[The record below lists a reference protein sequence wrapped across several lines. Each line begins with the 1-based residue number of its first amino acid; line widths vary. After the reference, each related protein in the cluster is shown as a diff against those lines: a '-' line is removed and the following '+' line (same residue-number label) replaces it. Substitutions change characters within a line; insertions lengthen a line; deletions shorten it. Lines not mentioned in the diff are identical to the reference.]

1 MEKAS
6 SENDRSFFGK
16 TLFFYGRLAF
26 SSRRDAERFARE
38 RGFRVASTLRETV
51 DRIVLGEGEPL
62 AQVRARLAAEFD
74 ERSRR
79 AFELG
84 TLAVVSETQFWNELA
99 ATYPTDAPKSLPTP
113 RSSTPPLT
121 PEEPP
126 RRSPNN
132 AFLFPE
138 LAPSAA
144 PRSFPSPSP
153 TPEAAPAS
161 GSEAEPEPTLE
172 TLAELAAT
180 EQFGCTP
187 AALAELVGVSIETV
201 RRWRRRGLLS
211 PTVEPGR
218 LPSFS
223 TRAVLVAKRLAFLC
237 STGLSDEFVERRVAA
252 FRDFG
257 ADVESIILRLTLSS
271 DGRDVLLDGD
281 AGPVDFRGQRR
292 FDFGAL
298 PTDGSGPIPPTPP
311 FLSQAEEEIALAERL
326 SERFETP
333 IQASEPLAPPP
344 FLAFFADA
352 STTVAPTS
360 PILPKS
366 PVSPSPSNPP
376 SSPTR
381 VEKTP
386 TKRVEFSAAPSTRFD
401 FSVSPFSDAEQTT
414 RPVLA
419 FDKAARE
426 RWRDATK
433 RRVVRLCE
441 SAWNLEREGYWEEA
455 VRLYR
460 GALLAGGL
468 DAGVCF
474 RLGKLLYLLGDFSAA
489 RERFYATLELDE
501 DFVDAR
507 FELAKTLVALGE
519 FDDATAAFEGAL
531 AERPNDPNVRFE
543 LGKLYLRLGRREA
556 AVDELRQAAAT
567 LDDEKIADDVRR
579 LLFSLA
585 RNDF

>member
-1 MEKAS
+1 MKNAS
-6 SENDRSFFGK
+6 SENNRSFLGK

-62 AQVRARLAAEFD
+62 AQVRTRLAAEFD

-84 TLAVVSETQFWNELA
+84 TLAVVSETQFWDELA
-99 ATYPTDAPKSLPTP
+99 ATYPIDALRSLQPPTA
-113 RSSTPPLT
+113 T

-126 RRSPNN
+126 RRTPND

-138 LAPSAA
+138 LAPAA
-144 PRSFPSPSP
+144 ENRPTTAANPESESEPS
-153 TPEAAPAS
+153 
-161 GSEAEPEPTLE
+161 LE
-172 TLAELAAT
+172 TLEELAAT

-211 PTVEPGR
+211 TTVEPGR

-237 STGLSDEFVERRVAA
+237 STGLSDEFVERRVDS

-257 ADVESIILRLTLSS
+257 PDVESIILRLTLSS

-298 PTDGSGPIPPTPP
+298 PTDGSGPLPPTPP

-326 SERFETP
+326 AERFETP
-333 IQASEPLAPPP
+333 SQASEPLAPPP

-352 STTVAPTS
+352 PT
-360 PILPKS
+360 PNPPNLPN
-366 PVSPSPSNPP
+366 SPSLPIPP
-376 SSPTR
+376 APPTR

-386 TKRVEFSAAPSTRFD
+386 TTRIEFSAAPSTRFD

-455 VRLYR
+455 ARLYR

-531 AERPNDPNVRFE
+531 AERPDDPNVRFE

-556 AVDELRQAAAT
+556 AIDELRQTAAT

>member
-1 MEKAS
+1 MENVS
-6 SENDRSFFGK
+6 SENNRSLLGK

-26 SSRRDAERFARE
+26 SPRRDAERFARE
-38 RGFRVASTLRETV
+38 RGFRVAATLRETV

-99 ATYPTDAPKSLPTP
+99 ATYPTDAPKTPT
-113 RSSTPPLT
+113 
-121 PEEPP
+121 EEPS
-126 RRSPNN
+126 RRTGSD

-138 LAPSAA
+138 LAPAA
-144 PRSFPSPSP
+144 V
-153 TPEAAPAS
+153 
-161 GSEAEPEPTLE
+161 EPEKSPATRSEPSLE
-172 TLAELAAT
+172 ALEELAAN
-180 EQFGCTP
+180 EAFGCTP

-211 PTVEPGR
+211 TTVENGR

-257 ADVESIILRLTLSS
+257 PDAESIILRLTLSS

-298 PTDGSGPIPPTPP
+298 PSDGSGPLPPTPP
-311 FLSQAEEEIALAERL
+311 FLSPAEEEIAAV
-326 SERFETP
+326 ERFAASVAP
-333 IQASEPLAPPP
+333 SQASEPLAPPP

-352 STTVAPTS
+352 PTPAPATS
-360 PILPKS
+360 PILPE
-366 PVSPSPSNPP
+366 P
-376 SSPTR
+376 PTR
-381 VEKTP
+381 VEKTTARRFEP
-386 TKRVEFSAAPSTRFD
+386 SPGPSTRFD
-401 FSVSPFSDAEQTT
+401 FSATPFSTGAEQTT

-419 FDKAARE
+419 FDKDARE

-455 VRLYR
+455 ARLYR

-507 FELAKTLVALGE
+507 FELAKTLVSLGE
-519 FDDATAAFEGAL
+519 FDDAVAAFEGAL
-531 AERPNDPNVRFE
+531 AERPDDPNVRFE

-556 AVDELRQAAAT
+556 AIDELRQAAAT

-579 LLFSLA
+579 LLFALA

>member
-1 MEKAS
+1 MENAS
-6 SENDRSFFGK
+6 SENGRSLLGK

-26 SSRRDAERFARE
+26 SPRRDAERFARE

-84 TLAVVSETQFWNELA
+84 TLVLVSETQFWNELA
-99 ATYPTDAPKSLPTP
+99 ATYPTDAPKLSPTP

-121 PEEPP
+121 PEEAP
-126 RRSPNN
+126 RRSPND

-138 LAPSAA
+138 LAPSVV
-144 PRSFPSPSP
+144 PRSLPP
-153 TPEAAPAS
+153 TPP
-161 GSEAEPEPTLE
+161 EAESEPSLE
-172 TLAELAAT
+172 TLEELAAT

-211 PTVEPGR
+211 TTVENGR

-257 ADVESIILRLTLSS
+257 PDAESIILRLTLSS

-298 PTDGSGPIPPTPP
+298 PTDGSGPLPPTPP

-326 SERFETP
+326 AAPLEAP
-333 IQASEPLAPPP
+333 IQPSEPLAPPP
-344 FLAFFADA
+344 FLAFFAD
-352 STTVAPTS
+352 SPTTVAPEPQPLAS
-360 PILPKS
+360 SALP
-366 PVSPSPSNPP
+366 P
-376 SSPTR
+376 
-381 VEKTP
+381 P

-401 FSVSPFSDAEQTT
+401 FSVSPFSAAEQTT

-455 VRLYR
+455 ARLYR

-468 DAGVCF
+468 DAGV
-474 RLGKLLYLLGDFSAA
+474 
-489 RERFYATLELDE
+489 
-501 DFVDAR
+501 
-507 FELAKTLVALGE
+507 
-519 FDDATAAFEGAL
+519 
-531 AERPNDPNVRFE
+531 
-543 LGKLYLRLGRREA
+543 
-556 AVDELRQAAAT
+556 
-567 LDDEKIADDVRR
+567 
-579 LLFSLA
+579 
-585 RNDF
+585 

>member
-1 MEKAS
+1 MENAP
-6 SENDRSFFGK
+6 SENDRSLLGK

-26 SSRRDAERFARE
+26 SPRRDAERFARE

-62 AQVRARLAAEFD
+62 AQVRTRLAAEFD

-84 TLAVVSETQFWNELA
+84 TLEVVSETQFWDELA
-99 ATYPTDAPKSLPTP
+99 STRSADGPKSPSLAPSE
-113 RSSTPPLT
+113 SSRLS
-121 PEEPP
+121 EDA
-126 RRSPNN
+126 

-138 LAPSAA
+138 FAPSAEN
-144 PRSFPSPSP
+144 RP
-153 TPEAAPAS
+153 T
-161 GSEAEPEPTLE
+161 SEAKTEPDSEPTLE
-172 TLAELAAT
+172 TLETLEELAAS

-211 PTVEPGR
+211 TTVENGR

-257 ADVESIILRLTLSS
+257 PDVESIVLRLTLSS
-271 DGRDVLLDGD
+271 DGRDVLFDGD

-298 PTDGSGPIPPTPP
+298 PTDGSGPLPPTPP

-326 SERFETP
+326 GAPLETP
-333 IQASEPLAPPP
+333 IQPSEPLAPPP

-352 STTVAPTS
+352 PSPVAPTS
-360 PILPKS
+360 P
-366 PVSPSPSNPP
+366 VSLAPSP
-376 SSPTR
+376 R
-381 VEKTP
+381 DEKTP
-386 TKRVEFSAAPSTRFD
+386 SNRIEFSAAPSTRFD

-455 VRLYR
+455 ARLYR

-474 RLGKLLYLLGDFSAA
+474 RLGKLLYLLGDFAAA

-519 FDDATAAFEGAL
+519 FDDAVAAFEGAL
-531 AERPNDPNVRFE
+531 AERPDAPNVRFE

-567 LDDEKIADDVRR
+567 LDDEKIADDLRR

>member
-1 MEKAS
+1 MENAS
-6 SENDRSFFGK
+6 SENARSFFGK

-26 SSRRDAERFARE
+26 APRRDAERFARE

-99 ATYPTDAPKSLPTP
+99 ATYPTDAPQPPTRP
-113 RSSTPPLT
+113 RTTLT
-121 PEEPP
+121 SEEPP
-126 RRSPNN
+126 RSTSNA

-138 LAPSAA
+138 LASSAAAPPPSAR
-144 PRSFPSPSP
+144 PTSPESLQE
-153 TPEAAPAS
+153 PES
-161 GSEAEPEPTLE
+161 EPTLE
-172 TLAELAAT
+172 ALEELAAT

-211 PTVEPGR
+211 TTIENGR

-252 FRDFG
+252 FGDFD

-298 PTDGSGPIPPTPP
+298 PTDGSGPLPPTPP
-311 FLSQAEEEIALAERL
+311 FLSQAEEEIALADRFA
-326 SERFETP
+326 ERFETP
-333 IQASEPLAPPP
+333 IQPSEPLAPPP

-352 STTVAPTS
+352 PSTVAPTS
-360 PILPKS
+360 P
-366 PVSPSPSNPP
+366 VSAAAP
-376 SSPTR
+376 PTR

-386 TKRVEFSAAPSTRFD
+386 TKRIEFSAAPSTRFD

-455 VRLYR
+455 ARLYR

-519 FDDATAAFEGAL
+519 FDDAAAAFEGAL
-531 AERPNDPNVRFE
+531 AERPNAPNVRFE

-556 AVDELRQAAAT
+556 AIDELRQAAAT

-585 RNDF
+585 RDAF

>member
-1 MEKAS
+1 
-6 SENDRSFFGK
+6 
-16 TLFFYGRLAF
+16 
-26 SSRRDAERFARE
+26 
-38 RGFRVASTLRETV
+38 
-51 DRIVLGEGEPL
+51 
-62 AQVRARLAAEFD
+62 
-74 ERSRR
+74 
-79 AFELG
+79 
-84 TLAVVSETQFWNELA
+84 
-99 ATYPTDAPKSLPTP
+99 
-113 RSSTPPLT
+113 
-121 PEEPP
+121 
-126 RRSPNN
+126 
-132 AFLFPE
+132 
-138 LAPSAA
+138 
-144 PRSFPSPSP
+144 
-153 TPEAAPAS
+153 
-161 GSEAEPEPTLE
+161 
-172 TLAELAAT
+172 
-180 EQFGCTP
+180 
-187 AALAELVGVSIETV
+187 
-201 RRWRRRGLLS
+201 
-211 PTVEPGR
+211 
-218 LPSFS
+218 S

-257 ADVESIILRLTLSS
+257 PDVESIILRLTLSS

-298 PTDGSGPIPPTPP
+298 PTDGSGPLPPTPP

-326 SERFETP
+326 VERFETP
-333 IQASEPLAPPP
+333 IQPSEPLAPPP

-352 STTVAPTS
+352 PTPVAPTS
-360 PILPKS
+360 P
-366 PVSPSPSNPP
+366 VSSAPPP
-376 SSPTR
+376 S
-381 VEKTP
+381 
-386 TKRVEFSAAPSTRFD
+386 KRIEFSAAPSTRFD

-455 VRLYR
+455 ARLYR

-507 FELAKTLVALGE
+507 FELAKTLVSLGE
-519 FDDATAAFEGAL
+519 FDDAVAAFEGAL
-531 AERPNDPNVRFE
+531 AERPDDPNVRFE

>member
-1 MEKAS
+1 MENAS
-6 SENDRSFFGK
+6 SANGRSLFGK

-26 SSRRDAERFARE
+26 SPRRDAERFARE

-84 TLAVVSETQFWNELA
+84 TLDVVSETQFWNELA
-99 ATYPTDAPKSLPTP
+99 ATYPAESPKTP
-113 RSSTPPLT
+113 PSTPD
-121 PEEPP
+121 EPP
-126 RRSPNN
+126 RRPSND

-144 PRSFPSPSP
+144 ESRPTAPLEPR
-153 TPEAAPAS
+153 T
-161 GSEAEPEPTLE
+161 EPEPSLE
-172 TLAELAAT
+172 TLEELAAT

-211 PTVEPGR
+211 TTVENGR

-257 ADVESIILRLTLSS
+257 PDAESIILRLTLSS

-298 PTDGSGPIPPTPP
+298 PTDGSGPLPPTPP
-311 FLSQAEEEIALAERL
+311 FLSQAEEEIALID
-326 SERFETP
+326 RFSSLAVPTE
-333 IQASEPLAPPP
+333 ASEPLAPPP

-352 STTVAPTS
+352 PPVA
-360 PILPKS
+360 
-366 PVSPSPSNPP
+366 P
-376 SSPTR
+376 SSPTPP
-381 VEKTP
+381 VVSP
-386 TKRVEFSAAPSTRFD
+386 QPPKRVEFSDAPSTRFD
-401 FSVSPFSDAEQTT
+401 FRTSPFSDAEQTT

-419 FDKAARE
+419 FDKEARE

-455 VRLYR
+455 ARLYR

-519 FDDATAAFEGAL
+519 LDDAVAAFEGAL
-531 AERPNDPNVRFE
+531 AERPDDPNVRFE

-556 AVDELRQAAAT
+556 AIDELRQAAAT

>member
-1 MEKAS
+1 MENAS
-6 SENDRSFFGK
+6 PENDRSLLGK

-26 SSRRDAERFARE
+26 SARRDAERFARE
-38 RGFRVASTLRETV
+38 RGFRVAATLRETV
-51 DRIVLGEGEPL
+51 DRVVLGEGEPL
-62 AQVRARLAAEFD
+62 AQVRTRLAAEFD

-99 ATYPTDAPKSLPTP
+99 ATYPVGAPQPPISAPETP
-113 RSSTPPLT
+113 S
-121 PEEPP
+121 
-126 RRSPNN
+126 RRAPND

-138 LAPSAA
+138 LASPAVVERPEPSAET
-144 PRSFPSPSP
+144 S
-153 TPEAAPAS
+153 
-161 GSEAEPEPTLE
+161 LE
-172 TLAELAAT
+172 TLEELAAT

-211 PTVEPGR
+211 TTVENGR

-252 FRDFG
+252 FREFG
-257 ADVESIILRLTLSS
+257 PDVESIILRLTLSS

-298 PTDGSGPIPPTPP
+298 PSDGSGPLPPTPP

-326 SERFETP
+326 VDRQETS
-333 IQASEPLAPPP
+333 IQPSEPLAPPP

-352 STTVAPTS
+352 PSATAPS
-360 PILPKS
+360 SPIPPILPE
-366 PVSPSPSNPP
+366 P
-376 SSPTR
+376 PTR
-381 VEKTP
+381 VNPVTSRRFEP
-386 TKRVEFSAAPSTRFD
+386 SAAPSTRFD
-401 FSVSPFSDAEQTT
+401 FSVSPFSAAEQTT

-419 FDKAARE
+419 FNKEARE

-455 VRLYR
+455 ARLYR

-507 FELAKTLVALGE
+507 FELAKTLVSLGE
-519 FDDATAAFEGAL
+519 FDDAVAAFEGAL
-531 AERPNDPNVRFE
+531 AERPDDPNVRFE

-556 AVDELRQAAAT
+556 AIDELRQAAAT

>member
-1 MEKAS
+1 MENAS
-6 SENDRSFFGK
+6 TENGRSLLGK

-26 SSRRDAERFARE
+26 SPRRDAERFARE

-99 ATYPTDAPKSLPTP
+99 ATYPTDAAPTP
-113 RSSTPPLT
+113 TFTPPS
-121 PEEPP
+121 P
-126 RRSPNN
+126 RRTSD

-138 LAPSAA
+138 LAPAA
-144 PRSFPSPSP
+144 LE
-153 TPEAAPAS
+153 PEKS
-161 GSEAEPEPTLE
+161 PEPTLE
-172 TLAELAAT
+172 ALEELAAT
-180 EQFGCTP
+180 ERFGCTP

-211 PTVEPGR
+211 TTVENGR

-257 ADVESIILRLTLSS
+257 PDVESIILRLTLSS

-298 PTDGSGPIPPTPP
+298 PSDGSGPLPPTPP

-333 IQASEPLAPPP
+333 IQASEPLSPPP

-352 STTVAPTS
+352 PTLVPPTS
-360 PILPKS
+360 PILPE
-366 PVSPSPSNPP
+366 P
-376 SSPTR
+376 PTR
-381 VEKTP
+381 VEETP
-386 TKRVEFSAAPSTRFD
+386 PRRVEPSAQPSTRFD
-401 FSVSPFSDAEQTT
+401 FSASPFSDAEQTT

-455 VRLYR
+455 ARLYR

-474 RLGKLLYLLGDFSAA
+474 RLGKLLYLLGDFAAA

-531 AERPNDPNVRFE
+531 AERPDDPNVRFE

-556 AVDELRQAAAT
+556 AIDELRQAAAT

>member
-62 AQVRARLAAEFD
+62 AQVRTRLAAEFD

-84 TLAVVSETQFWNELA
+84 TLVVVSETQFWDELA
-99 ATYPTDAPKSLPTP
+99 ATYPTDALKSAQPP
-113 RSSTPPLT
+113 QPSTSPLT
-121 PEEPP
+121 PEESP
-126 RRSPNN
+126 RSPSSG

-138 LAPSAA
+138 LAPSAP
-144 PRSFPSPSP
+144 PRSVPPT
-153 TPEAAPAS
+153 TPESAS
-161 GSEAEPEPTLE
+161 GAESEPTLE
-172 TLAELAAT
+172 TLEELAAT

-211 PTVEPGR
+211 TTVEPGR

-257 ADVESIILRLTLSS
+257 ADAESIILRLTLSS

-360 PILPKS
+360 PILPQS
-366 PVSPSPSNPP
+366 PVSPSPPNPP

-401 FSVSPFSDAEQTT
+401 FYVSPFSDAEQTT

-455 VRLYR
+455 ARLYR

>member
-1 MEKAS
+1 MKNFS
-6 SENDRSFFGK
+6 PENTRSLLGK
-16 TLFFYGRLAF
+16 TVFFYGRLAF
-26 SSRRDAERFARE
+26 SARRDAERFVRE
-38 RGFRVASTLRETV
+38 RGVKVAATLRETV
-51 DRIVLGEGEPL
+51 DFIVLGEGEPL
-62 AQVRARLAAEFD
+62 AQARARLAAEFD

-84 TLAVVSETQFWNELA
+84 TLVVVSETQFWDDLARTPSPSGAASAPFPSLFA
-99 ATYPTDAPKSLPTP
+99 ATP
-113 RSSTPPLT
+113 SS
-121 PEEPP
+121 EQAEK
-126 RRSPNN
+126 N

-138 LAPSAA
+138 LAASPPSNA
-144 PRSFPSPSP
+144 P
-153 TPEAAPAS
+153 TD
-161 GSEAEPEPTLE
+161 AELE
-172 TLAELAAT
+172 ELAAT

-298 PTDGSGPIPPTPP
+298 PTDGSGPLPPTPP

-326 SERFETP
+326 AAPLEAP
-333 IQASEPLAPPP
+333 IQPSEPLAPPP
-344 FLAFFADA
+344 FLAFFAD
-352 STTVAPTS
+352 SPTTVAPEPQPLAS
-360 PILPKS
+360 SAL
-366 PVSPSPSNPP
+366 PP
-376 SSPTR
+376 S
-381 VEKTP
+381 

-401 FSVSPFSDAEQTT
+401 FSVSPFSAAEQTT

-455 VRLYR
+455 ARLYR

>member
-1 MEKAS
+1 MKNAS
-6 SENDRSFFGK
+6 SENDRSLLGK

-51 DRIVLGEGEPL
+51 DRVVLGEGEPL
-62 AQVRARLAAEFD
+62 AQVRTRLAAEFD

-99 ATYPTDAPKSLPTP
+99 ATYPTAAPQPFPAS
-113 RSSTPPLT
+113 

-126 RRSPNN
+126 RRTPNA

-138 LAPSAA
+138 FASAVA
-144 PRSFPSPSP
+144 ENRP
-153 TPEAAPAS
+153 TPETN
-161 GSEAEPEPTLE
+161 AETESEPTLE
-172 TLAELAAT
+172 TLEELAAT
-180 EQFGCTP
+180 EAFGCTP

-211 PTVEPGR
+211 TTVEPGR

-252 FRDFG
+252 FRDFN
-257 ADVESIILRLTLSS
+257 ADAESIILRLTLSS

-298 PTDGSGPIPPTPP
+298 PTDGSGPLPPTPP

-326 SERFETP
+326 AAPLETP
-333 IQASEPLAPPP
+333 IQPSEPLAPPP

-352 STTVAPTS
+352 PTTVAPEPQPLAS
-360 PILPKS
+360 SALP
-366 PVSPSPSNPP
+366 P
-376 SSPTR
+376 
-381 VEKTP
+381 P

-455 VRLYR
+455 ARLYR

-507 FELAKTLVALGE
+507 FELAKTLVSLGE
-519 FDDATAAFEGAL
+519 LDDAVAAFEGAL
-531 AERPNDPNVRFE
+531 AERPDDPNVRFE

-585 RNDF
+585 RDDF

>member
-1 MEKAS
+1 L
-6 SENDRSFFGK
+6 GK

-99 ATYPTDAPKSLPTP
+99 ATYPAASPTP
-113 RSSTPPLT
+113 SFAPDTSKP
-121 PEEPP
+121 
-126 RRSPNN
+126 SN

-138 LAPSAA
+138 LGASAVGA
-144 PRSFPSPSP
+144 K
-153 TPEAAPAS
+153 
-161 GSEAEPEPTLE
+161 SETEPEPSLE
-172 TLAELAAT
+172 TLEELAAA

-211 PTVEPGR
+211 TTVENGR

-257 ADVESIILRLTLSS
+257 PDAESIILRLTLSS

-298 PTDGSGPIPPTPP
+298 PTDGSGPLPPTPP
-311 FLSQAEEEIALAERL
+311 FLSPAEEEIATL
-326 SERFETP
+326 ERFASLAVPVE
-333 IQASEPLAPPP
+333 ASEPLAPPP

-352 STTVAPTS
+352 PNS
-360 PILPKS
+360 PQSSAS
-366 PVSPSPSNPP
+366 PAVSL
-376 SSPTR
+376 TR
-381 VEKTP
+381 VEKTS
-386 TKRVEFSAAPSTRFD
+386 TKRGEFSAAPSTRFD

-419 FDKAARE
+419 FDKDARE

-455 VRLYR
+455 ARLYR

-507 FELAKTLVALGE
+507 FELAKTLVSLGE
-519 FDDATAAFEGAL
+519 FDDAVAAFEGAL
-531 AERPNDPNVRFE
+531 AERPDDPNVRFE

-556 AVDELRQAAAT
+556 AIDELRQAAAT

>member
-1 MEKAS
+1 MENAS
-6 SENDRSFFGK
+6 TENGRSLLGK

-26 SSRRDAERFARE
+26 SPRRDAERFARE

-99 ATYPTDAPKSLPTP
+99 ATYPTDGAPTP
-113 RSSTPPLT
+113 TFAPPS
-121 PEEPP
+121 P
-126 RRSPNN
+126 RRTSD

-138 LAPSAA
+138 LAPAA
-144 PRSFPSPSP
+144 LE
-153 TPEAAPAS
+153 PEKS
-161 GSEAEPEPTLE
+161 PEPTLE
-172 TLAELAAT
+172 ALEELAAT
-180 EQFGCTP
+180 ERFGCTP

-211 PTVEPGR
+211 TTVENGG

-257 ADVESIILRLTLSS
+257 PDVESIILRLTLSS

-298 PTDGSGPIPPTPP
+298 PSDGSGPLPPTPP

-333 IQASEPLAPPP
+333 IQASEPLSPPP

-352 STTVAPTS
+352 PTLVPPTS
-360 PILPKS
+360 PILPE
-366 PVSPSPSNPP
+366 P
-376 SSPTR
+376 PTR
-381 VEKTP
+381 VEETP
-386 TKRVEFSAAPSTRFD
+386 PRRVEPSAQPSTRFD
-401 FSVSPFSDAEQTT
+401 FSASPFSDAEQTT

-455 VRLYR
+455 ARLYR

-474 RLGKLLYLLGDFSAA
+474 RLGKLLYLLGDFAAA

-519 FDDATAAFEGAL
+519 FDDAVAAFEGAL
-531 AERPNDPNVRFE
+531 AERPDDPNVRFE

-556 AVDELRQAAAT
+556 AIDELRQAAAT

>member
-1 MEKAS
+1 MENAS
-6 SENDRSFFGK
+6 SENGRSLLGK

-26 SSRRDAERFARE
+26 SPRRDAERFARE

-84 TLAVVSETQFWNELA
+84 TLVLVSETQFWNELA
-99 ATYPTDAPKSLPTP
+99 ATYPTDAPKSPPTP

-121 PEEPP
+121 PEEAP
-126 RRSPNN
+126 RRSPND

-138 LAPSAA
+138 LAPSVVGAK
-144 PRSFPSPSP
+144 S
-153 TPEAAPAS
+153 
-161 GSEAEPEPTLE
+161 EPESEPSLE
-172 TLAELAAT
+172 TLEELAAT

-211 PTVEPGR
+211 TTVENGR

-257 ADVESIILRLTLSS
+257 PDAESIILRLTLSS

-298 PTDGSGPIPPTPP
+298 PTDGSGPLPPTPP
-311 FLSQAEEEIALAERL
+311 FLSPAEEEIATLERFA
-326 SERFETP
+326 ERFETP
-333 IQASEPLAPPP
+333 IQPSEPLEPPP

-352 STTVAPTS
+352 PNS
-360 PILPKS
+360 PQSSAS
-366 PVSPSPSNPP
+366 PAV
-376 SSPTR
+376 SPTR

-455 VRLYR
+455 ARLYR

-531 AERPNDPNVRFE
+531 AERPDDPNVRFE

-556 AVDELRQAAAT
+556 AIDELRQAAAT

>member
-1 MEKAS
+1 MENAS
-6 SENDRSFFGK
+6 SENGRSLLGK

-62 AQVRARLAAEFD
+62 AQVRTRLAAEFD

-84 TLAVVSETQFWNELA
+84 TLVLVSETQFWNELA
-99 ATYPTDAPKSLPTP
+99 ATYPTAAPQ
-113 RSSTPPLT
+113 PPS
-121 PEEPP
+121 EEPP
-126 RRSPNN
+126 RPTPNA

-138 LAPSAA
+138 LAPSAENR
-144 PRSFPSPSP
+144 PK
-153 TPEAAPAS
+153 PET
-161 GSEAEPEPTLE
+161 EPEPSLE
-172 TLAELAAT
+172 TLEELAAS
-180 EQFGCTP
+180 EAFGCTP

-211 PTVEPGR
+211 TTVENGR

-257 ADVESIILRLTLSS
+257 PDVESIILRLTLSS

-298 PTDGSGPIPPTPP
+298 PTDGSGPLPPTPP

-326 SERFETP
+326 VERFETP
-333 IQASEPLAPPP
+333 IQPSEPLAPPP

-352 STTVAPTS
+352 PTPVAPTS
-360 PILPKS
+360 P
-366 PVSPSPSNPP
+366 VSSAPPP
-376 SSPTR
+376 S
-381 VEKTP
+381 
-386 TKRVEFSAAPSTRFD
+386 KRIEFSAAPSTRFD

-455 VRLYR
+455 ARLYR

-507 FELAKTLVALGE
+507 FELAKTLVSLGE
-519 FDDATAAFEGAL
+519 FDDAVAAFEGAL
-531 AERPNDPNVRFE
+531 AERPDDPNVRFE

>member
-1 MEKAS
+1 MENAS

-26 SSRRDAERFARE
+26 STRRDAERFARE

-99 ATYPTDAPKSLPTP
+99 ATYPTDAPKSLPTSQSP
-113 RSSTPPLT
+113 TPPLT
-121 PEEPP
+121 PEEP

-138 LAPSAA
+138 LAP
-144 PRSFPSPSP
+144 RSLPP
-153 TPEAAPAS
+153 TPPELKTEAEAA
-161 GSEAEPEPTLE
+161 SELEPTLE
-172 TLAELAAT
+172 TLEELAAS

-211 PTVEPGR
+211 TTVENGR

-257 ADVESIILRLTLSS
+257 PDAESIILRLTLSS

-326 SERFETP
+326 AERFETP

-344 FLAFFADA
+344 FLAFFADS
-352 STTVAPTS
+352 STPVAPTS
-360 PILPKS
+360 PILPNS
-366 PVSPSPSNPP
+366 PVSSSSPNSP

-381 VEKTP
+381 VAKAP
-386 TKRVEFSAAPSTRFD
+386 TKRIEFSAAPSTRFD

-455 VRLYR
+455 ARLYR

-474 RLGKLLYLLGDFSAA
+474 RLGKLLYLLGDFAAA

-519 FDDATAAFEGAL
+519 FDDAAAAFEGAL

-579 LLFSLA
+579 LLFALA

>member
-1 MEKAS
+1 
-6 SENDRSFFGK
+6 
-16 TLFFYGRLAF
+16 
-26 SSRRDAERFARE
+26 
-38 RGFRVASTLRETV
+38 
-51 DRIVLGEGEPL
+51 
-62 AQVRARLAAEFD
+62 
-74 ERSRR
+74 
-79 AFELG
+79 
-84 TLAVVSETQFWNELA
+84 
-99 ATYPTDAPKSLPTP
+99 
-113 RSSTPPLT
+113 
-121 PEEPP
+121 
-126 RRSPNN
+126 
-132 AFLFPE
+132 
-138 LAPSAA
+138 
-144 PRSFPSPSP
+144 
-153 TPEAAPAS
+153 
-161 GSEAEPEPTLE
+161 PTLE

-211 PTVEPGR
+211 TTVENGR

-252 FRDFG
+252 FREFG
-257 ADVESIILRLTLSS
+257 PDVESIILRLTLSS

-298 PTDGSGPIPPTPP
+298 PSDGSGPLPPTPP

-326 SERFETP
+326 VDRQETS
-333 IQASEPLAPPP
+333 IQPSEPLAPPP

-352 STTVAPTS
+352 PSATAPS
-360 PILPKS
+360 PPILPE
-366 PVSPSPSNPP
+366 P
-376 SSPTR
+376 PTR
-381 VEKTP
+381 VNPVTSR
-386 TKRVEFSAAPSTRFD
+386 RVEPSAAPSTRFD
-401 FSVSPFSDAEQTT
+401 FSVSPFSAAEQTT

-419 FDKAARE
+419 FNKEARE

-455 VRLYR
+455 ARLYR

-507 FELAKTLVALGE
+507 FELAKTLVSLGE
-519 FDDATAAFEGAL
+519 FDDAVAAFEGAL
-531 AERPNDPNVRFE
+531 AERPDDPNVRFE

-556 AVDELRQAAAT
+556 AIDELRQAVAT

>member
-1 MEKAS
+1 MNNVS
-6 SENDRSFFGK
+6 SENDRSLLGK

-26 SSRRDAERFARE
+26 SPRRDAERFARE

-62 AQVRARLAAEFD
+62 AQVRARLAVEFD

-84 TLAVVSETQFWNELA
+84 TLALVSETQFWHELA
-99 ATYPTDAPKSLPTP
+99 ATYPADASK
-113 RSSTPPLT
+113 TPPT

-126 RRSPNN
+126 RQASND

-138 LAPSAA
+138 FAPSAES
-144 PRSFPSPSP
+144 RPSPPP
-153 TPEAAPAS
+153 T
-161 GSEAEPEPTLE
+161 EPEPSLE
-172 TLAELAAT
+172 TLEELAAS
-180 EQFGCTP
+180 EAFGCTP

-211 PTVEPGR
+211 TTVENGR

-257 ADVESIILRLTLSS
+257 PDAESIILRLTLSS

-298 PTDGSGPIPPTPP
+298 PTDGSGPLPPTPP
-311 FLSQAEEEIALAERL
+311 FLSQAEEEIALAD
-326 SERFETP
+326 RFASLAVSNE
-333 IQASEPLAPPP
+333 ASEPLAPPP

-352 STTVAPTS
+352 PTQAA
-360 PILPKS
+360 
-366 PVSPSPSNPP
+366 P
-376 SSPTR
+376 SSPTPP
-381 VEKTP
+381 VVSP
-386 TKRVEFSAAPSTRFD
+386 QPAKRVEFSAAPSTRFD
-401 FSVSPFSDAEQTT
+401 FAATPFSDAEQTT

-455 VRLYR
+455 ARLYR

-507 FELAKTLVALGE
+507 FELAKTLVAIGE
-519 FDDATAAFEGAL
+519 FDDAVAAFEGAL
-531 AERPNDPNVRFE
+531 AERPDDPNVRFE

-556 AVDELRQAAAT
+556 AIDELRQAAAT
-567 LDDEKIADDVRR
+567 LDDEKIADDLRR

>member
-1 MEKAS
+1 MKNFS
-6 SENDRSFFGK
+6 PENTRSLLGK
-16 TLFFYGRLAF
+16 TVFFYGRLAF
-26 SSRRDAERFARE
+26 SARRDAERFVRE
-38 RGFRVASTLRETV
+38 RGVKVAATLRETV
-51 DRIVLGEGEPL
+51 DFIVLGEGEPL
-62 AQVRARLAAEFD
+62 AQARARLAAEFD

-84 TLAVVSETQFWNELA
+84 TLVVVSETQFWDDLSRTPSPSGAASAPFPSLFA
-99 ATYPTDAPKSLPTP
+99 ATP
-113 RSSTPPLT
+113 SS
-121 PEEPP
+121 EQAEK
-126 RRSPNN
+126 N

-138 LAPSAA
+138 LAASPPSNA
-144 PRSFPSPSP
+144 P
-153 TPEAAPAS
+153 TD
-161 GSEAEPEPTLE
+161 AELE
-172 TLAELAAT
+172 ELAAT

-366 PVSPSPSNPP
+366 PVSPNPPNPP

-455 VRLYR
+455 ARLYR

-556 AVDELRQAAAT
+556 AIDELRQAAAT

>member
-1 MEKAS
+1 MENAS
-6 SENDRSFFGK
+6 TENGRSLFGK

-26 SSRRDAERFARE
+26 SPRRDAERFARE
-38 RGFRVASTLRETV
+38 RGFRVAATLRETV

-99 ATYPTDAPKSLPTP
+99 ATYPTDASKTP
-113 RSSTPPLT
+113 ILK
-121 PEEPP
+121 PEEPSP
-126 RRSPNN
+126 RTSSD

-138 LAPSAA
+138 LAPAA
-144 PRSFPSPSP
+144 PK
-153 TPEAAPAS
+153 
-161 GSEAEPEPTLE
+161 SEKPEPPSEPSLE
-172 TLAELAAT
+172 ALEELAAS
-180 EQFGCTP
+180 EAFGCTP

-211 PTVEPGR
+211 TTVENGR

-257 ADVESIILRLTLSS
+257 PDAESIILRLTLSS

-298 PTDGSGPIPPTPP
+298 PSDGSGPLPPTPP
-311 FLSQAEEEIALAERL
+311 FLSPAEEEIAAV
-326 SERFETP
+326 ERFAASVVP
-333 IQASEPLAPPP
+333 SQASEPLAPPP

-352 STTVAPTS
+352 PTSPSPSS
-360 PILPKS
+360 PILPE
-366 PVSPSPSNPP
+366 PT
-376 SSPTR
+376 TR
-381 VEKTP
+381 VEKTTARRFEP
-386 TKRVEFSAAPSTRFD
+386 SPGPSTRFD
-401 FSVSPFSDAEQTT
+401 FSATPFSTGAEQTT

-419 FDKAARE
+419 FDKDARE

-455 VRLYR
+455 ARLYR

-507 FELAKTLVALGE
+507 FELAKTLVSLGE
-519 FDDATAAFEGAL
+519 FDDAVAAFEGAL
-531 AERPNDPNVRFE
+531 AERPDDPNVRFE

-556 AVDELRQAAAT
+556 AIDELRQAAAT

>member
-1 MEKAS
+1 MHNVPS
-6 SENDRSFFGK
+6 VNDRSLLGK

-99 ATYPTDAPKSLPTP
+99 ATYPADAPKTPLP
-113 RSSTPPLT
+113 S
-121 PEEPP
+121 EEPP
-126 RRSPNN
+126 RRTPSA

-138 LAPSAA
+138 LAPSAENR
-144 PRSFPSPSP
+144 PKQ
-153 TPEAAPAS
+153 EL
-161 GSEAEPEPTLE
+161 EPEPSLE
-172 TLAELAAT
+172 TLEELAAS
-180 EQFGCTP
+180 EAFGCTP

-211 PTVEPGR
+211 TTVENGR

-252 FRDFG
+252 FHDFG
-257 ADVESIILRLTLSS
+257 PDAESIILRLTLSS

-333 IQASEPLAPPP
+333 IQASEPLSPPP

-352 STTVAPTS
+352 PTLVPPTS
-360 PILPKS
+360 PILPE
-366 PVSPSPSNPP
+366 P
-376 SSPTR
+376 PTR
-381 VEKTP
+381 VEETP
-386 TKRVEFSAAPSTRFD
+386 PRRVEPSAQPSTRFD
-401 FSVSPFSDAEQTT
+401 FSASPFSDAEQTT

-455 VRLYR
+455 ARLYR

-474 RLGKLLYLLGDFSAA
+474 RLGKLLYLLGDFAAA

-519 FDDATAAFEGAL
+519 FDDAVAAFEGAL
-531 AERPNDPNVRFE
+531 AERPDDPNVRFE

-556 AVDELRQAAAT
+556 AIDELRQAAAT

>member
-1 MEKAS
+1 MENAS
-6 SENDRSFFGK
+6 SEHDRSFFGK

-26 SSRRDAERFARE
+26 SPRRDAERFARE

-62 AQVRARLAAEFD
+62 AQVRTRLAAEFD
-74 ERSRR
+74 DRSRR

-99 ATYPTDAPKSLPTP
+99 ATYPADAPKTSLP
-113 RSSTPPLT
+113 S
-121 PEEPP
+121 EEPP
-126 RRSPNN
+126 RRTPSA

-138 LAPSAA
+138 LAPSAENR
-144 PRSFPSPSP
+144 PKQ
-153 TPEAAPAS
+153 
-161 GSEAEPEPTLE
+161 EPEPEPSLE
-172 TLAELAAT
+172 TLEELAAS
-180 EQFGCTP
+180 EAFGCTP

-211 PTVEPGR
+211 TTVENGR

-257 ADVESIILRLTLSS
+257 PDAESIILRLTLSS

-298 PTDGSGPIPPTPP
+298 PTDGSGPLPPTPP
-311 FLSQAEEEIALAERL
+311 FLSQAEEEIALAD
-326 SERFETP
+326 RFASSVVP
-333 IQASEPLAPPP
+333 SVASEPLAPPP

-352 STTVAPTS
+352 
-360 PILPKS
+360 
-366 PVSPSPSNPP
+366 P
-376 SSPTR
+376 SSPTPPVVSSPPPR
-381 VEKTP
+381 
-386 TKRVEFSAAPSTRFD
+386 RVEFSAAPSTRFD
-401 FSVSPFSDAEQTT
+401 FAATPFSDAEQTT

-455 VRLYR
+455 ARLYR

-507 FELAKTLVALGE
+507 FELAKTLVSLGE
-519 FDDATAAFEGAL
+519 FDDAVAAFEGAL
-531 AERPNDPNVRFE
+531 AERPEDPNVRFE

-556 AVDELRQAAAT
+556 AIDELRQAAAT

>member
-62 AQVRARLAAEFD
+62 AQVRTRLAAEFD

-79 AFELG
+79 AFERG
-84 TLAVVSETQFWNELA
+84 TLVVVSETQFWDELA
-99 ATYPTDAPKSLPTP
+99 ATYPTDAPKSLPTSQSP
-113 RSSTPPLT
+113 TSPLT
-121 PEEPP
+121 PEESP
-126 RRSPNN
+126 RSPSSG

-144 PRSFPSPSP
+144 PRSIPP
-153 TPEAAPAS
+153 TPPESA
-161 GSEAEPEPTLE
+161 SEAESEPTLE
-172 TLAELAAT
+172 ALEELAAT

-211 PTVEPGR
+211 TTVEPGR

-257 ADVESIILRLTLSS
+257 ADAESIILRLTLSS

-326 SERFETP
+326 AERFETP

-352 STTVAPTS
+352 PT
-360 PILPKS
+360 P
-366 PVSPSPSNPP
+366 NPP
-376 SSPTR
+376 SSPNSPNSPLPPVPPTR

-455 VRLYR
+455 ARLYR

-474 RLGKLLYLLGDFSAA
+474 RLGKLLYLLGDFAAA

>member
-1 MEKAS
+1 M
-6 SENDRSFFGK
+6 
-16 TLFFYGRLAF
+16 
-26 SSRRDAERFARE
+26 
-38 RGFRVASTLRETV
+38 
-51 DRIVLGEGEPL
+51 
-62 AQVRARLAAEFD
+62 AQARARLAAEFD

-84 TLAVVSETQFWNELA
+84 TLVVVSETQFWDDLSRTPSPSGAASAPFPSLFA
-99 ATYPTDAPKSLPTP
+99 ATP
-113 RSSTPPLT
+113 SS
-121 PEEPP
+121 EQAEK
-126 RRSPNN
+126 N

-138 LAPSAA
+138 LAASPPSNA
-144 PRSFPSPSP
+144 P
-153 TPEAAPAS
+153 TD
-161 GSEAEPEPTLE
+161 AELE
-172 TLAELAAT
+172 ELAAT

-298 PTDGSGPIPPTPP
+298 PTDGSGPLPPTPP

-326 SERFETP
+326 AAPLEAP
-333 IQASEPLAPPP
+333 IQPSEPLAPPP
-344 FLAFFADA
+344 FLAFFAD
-352 STTVAPTS
+352 SPTTVAPEPQPLAS
-360 PILPKS
+360 SALP
-366 PVSPSPSNPP
+366 P
-376 SSPTR
+376 
-381 VEKTP
+381 P

-401 FSVSPFSDAEQTT
+401 FSVSPFSAAEQTT

-455 VRLYR
+455 ARLYR

>member
-1 MEKAS
+1 MKNAS
-6 SENDRSFFGK
+6 SDNNRSFFGK

-26 SSRRDAERFARE
+26 SPRRDAERFARE

-84 TLAVVSETQFWNELA
+84 TLVLVSETQFWNELA
-99 ATYPTDAPKSLPTP
+99 ATYPTDAPKSPPTP

-126 RRSPNN
+126 RRSPND

-138 LAPSAA
+138 LAPSDV
-144 PRSFPSPSP
+144 PRSLPP
-153 TPEAAPAS
+153 TPP
-161 GSEAEPEPTLE
+161 EAESEPSLE
-172 TLAELAAT
+172 TLEELAAT

-211 PTVEPGR
+211 TTVENGR

-257 ADVESIILRLTLSS
+257 PDAESIILRLTLSS

-298 PTDGSGPIPPTPP
+298 PTDGSGPLPPTPP
-311 FLSQAEEEIALAERL
+311 FLSPTEE
-326 SERFETP
+326 
-333 IQASEPLAPPP
+333 
-344 FLAFFADA
+344 
-352 STTVAPTS
+352 
-360 PILPKS
+360 
-366 PVSPSPSNPP
+366 
-376 SSPTR
+376 
-381 VEKTP
+381 
-386 TKRVEFSAAPSTRFD
+386 
-401 FSVSPFSDAEQTT
+401 
-414 RPVLA
+414 
-419 FDKAARE
+419 
-426 RWRDATK
+426 
-433 RRVVRLCE
+433 
-441 SAWNLEREGYWEEA
+441 
-455 VRLYR
+455 
-460 GALLAGGL
+460 
-468 DAGVCF
+468 
-474 RLGKLLYLLGDFSAA
+474 
-489 RERFYATLELDE
+489 
-501 DFVDAR
+501 
-507 FELAKTLVALGE
+507 
-519 FDDATAAFEGAL
+519 
-531 AERPNDPNVRFE
+531 
-543 LGKLYLRLGRREA
+543 
-556 AVDELRQAAAT
+556 
-567 LDDEKIADDVRR
+567 
-579 LLFSLA
+579 
-585 RNDF
+585 

>member
-62 AQVRARLAAEFD
+62 AQVRTRLAAEFD

-79 AFELG
+79 AFERG
-84 TLAVVSETQFWNELA
+84 TLVVVSETQFWDELA
-99 ATYPTDAPKSLPTP
+99 ATYPTDAPKSLPTSQSP
-113 RSSTPPLT
+113 TSPLT
-121 PEEPP
+121 PEESP
-126 RRSPNN
+126 RSPSSG

-144 PRSFPSPSP
+144 PRSIPP
-153 TPEAAPAS
+153 TPPESA
-161 GSEAEPEPTLE
+161 SEAESEPTLE
-172 TLAELAAT
+172 ALEELAAT

-211 PTVEPGR
+211 TTVEPGR

-257 ADVESIILRLTLSS
+257 ADAESIILRLTLSS

-326 SERFETP
+326 AERFETP

-352 STTVAPTS
+352 STPPPLNS
-360 PILPKS
+360 PHYPSS
-366 PVSPSPSNPP
+366 PNPP
-376 SSPTR
+376 APPTR

-455 VRLYR
+455 ARLYR

>member
-1 MEKAS
+1 MENAS
-6 SENDRSFFGK
+6 TENGRSLLGK

-26 SSRRDAERFARE
+26 STRRDAERFARE
-38 RGFRVASTLRETV
+38 RGFRVAATLRETV

-84 TLAVVSETQFWNELA
+84 TLALVSETQFWNELA
-99 ATYPTDAPKSLPTP
+99 ATYPADAPKKPTLSPEETP
-113 RSSTPPLT
+113 RRTASD
-121 PEEPP
+121 
-126 RRSPNN
+126 

-138 LAPSAA
+138 LAPAA
-144 PRSFPSPSP
+144 L
-153 TPEAAPAS
+153 
-161 GSEAEPEPTLE
+161 EPEKSSEPSLDALE
-172 TLAELAAT
+172 ELAAS
-180 EQFGCTP
+180 EAFGCTP

-211 PTVEPGR
+211 TTVENGR

-257 ADVESIILRLTLSS
+257 PDAESIILRLTLSS

-298 PTDGSGPIPPTPP
+298 PSDGSGPLPPTPP
-311 FLSQAEEEIALAERL
+311 FLSPAEEEIAAV
-326 SERFETP
+326 ERFASLAVP
-333 IQASEPLAPPP
+333 SQASEPLAPPP

-352 STTVAPTS
+352 PTPAPPS
-360 PILPKS
+360 LPILPE
-366 PVSPSPSNPP
+366 P
-376 SSPTR
+376 PTR
-381 VEKTP
+381 GEKTP
-386 TKRVEFSAAPSTRFD
+386 TRRVEPSPRPSTRFD
-401 FSVSPFSDAEQTT
+401 FSATPFSTTAEQTT

-419 FDKAARE
+419 FDKDARE

-455 VRLYR
+455 ARLYR

-507 FELAKTLVALGE
+507 FELAKTLVSLGE
-519 FDDATAAFEGAL
+519 FDGAVASFEGAL
-531 AERPNDPNVRFE
+531 AERPDDPNVRFE

-556 AVDELRQAAAT
+556 AIDELRQAAAT

>member
-1 MEKAS
+1 MENAS
-6 SENDRSFFGK
+6 SENGRSLFGK

-26 SSRRDAERFARE
+26 SPRRDAERFARE

-84 TLAVVSETQFWNELA
+84 TLDVVSETQFWNELE
-99 ATYPTDAPKSLPTP
+99 ATYPAASPRPSFAPET
-113 RSSTPPLT
+113 STPP
-121 PEEPP
+121 
-126 RRSPNN
+126 N

-138 LAPSAA
+138 LAISAVGA
-144 PRSFPSPSP
+144 KS
-153 TPEAAPAS
+153 
-161 GSEAEPEPTLE
+161 EPELEPSLE
-172 TLAELAAT
+172 TLEELAAS

-211 PTVEPGR
+211 TTVENGR

-257 ADVESIILRLTLSS
+257 PDAESIILRLTLSS

-298 PTDGSGPIPPTPP
+298 PTDGSGPLPPTPP
-311 FLSQAEEEIALAERL
+311 FLSPAEEEIATL
-326 SERFETP
+326 ERFASLAVPVE
-333 IQASEPLAPPP
+333 ASEPLAPPP

-352 STTVAPTS
+352 PTVAPS
-360 PILPKS
+360 APAS
-366 PVSPSPSNPP
+366 PVVP
-376 SSPTR
+376 PTR

-419 FDKAARE
+419 FDKDARE

-455 VRLYR
+455 ARLYR

-507 FELAKTLVALGE
+507 FELAKTLVSLGE
-519 FDDATAAFEGAL
+519 FDDAVAAFEGAL
-531 AERPNDPNVRFE
+531 AERPDDPNVRFE

-556 AVDELRQAAAT
+556 AIDELRQAAAT

>member
-1 MEKAS
+1 MKNAS
-6 SENDRSFFGK
+6 SDNDRSFLGK

-26 SSRRDAERFARE
+26 SPRRDAERFARE
-38 RGFRVASTLRETV
+38 RGFRVAATLRETV
-51 DRIVLGEGEPL
+51 DRVVLGEGEPL
-62 AQVRARLAAEFD
+62 AQVRTRLAAEFD

-84 TLAVVSETQFWNELA
+84 TLEVVSETQFWNELA
-99 ATYPTDAPKSLPTP
+99 ATYPADA
-113 RSSTPPLT
+113 RQAPPST

-126 RRSPNN
+126 RRTPPG

-138 LAPSAA
+138 LASSVAETQPTREALPETSAETPS
-144 PRSFPSPSP
+144 
-153 TPEAAPAS
+153 
-161 GSEAEPEPTLE
+161 EPTLE
-172 TLAELAAT
+172 TLEELAAN
-180 EQFGCTP
+180 ERFGCTP

-211 PTVEPGR
+211 TTVENGR

-257 ADVESIILRLTLSS
+257 PDAESIILRLTLSS

-298 PTDGSGPIPPTPP
+298 PTDGSGPLPPTPP
-311 FLSQAEEEIALAERL
+311 FLSPAEEEIAAV
-326 SERFETP
+326 ERFASLAVP
-333 IQASEPLAPPP
+333 SQASEPLAPPP

-352 STTVAPTS
+352 PT
-360 PILPKS
+360 LGT
-366 PVSPSPSNPP
+366 P
-376 SSPTR
+376 SSPSSPNSPNSSVAPASPSTR
-381 VEKTP
+381 APQTP
-386 TKRVEFSAAPSTRFD
+386 SKRIEFSAAPSTRFD

-419 FDKAARE
+419 FDKEARE

-455 VRLYR
+455 ARLYR

-531 AERPNDPNVRFE
+531 AEHPNDPNVRFE

-567 LDDEKIADDVRR
+567 LDDEKIVDDVRR

>member
-1 MEKAS
+1 MENAS
-6 SENDRSFFGK
+6 SENARSFFGK

-26 SSRRDAERFARE
+26 SPRRDAERFARE

-62 AQVRARLAAEFD
+62 AQVRTRLAAEFD

-99 ATYPTDAPKSLPTP
+99 ATYPADAPH
-113 RSSTPPLT
+113 SSQPSPPPLT

-126 RRSPNN
+126 RSTANG

-138 LAPSAA
+138 LATSDAL
-144 PRSFPSPSP
+144 RSIPPA
-153 TPEAAPAS
+153 TPES
-161 GSEAEPEPTLE
+161 DSEPTLE
-172 TLAELAAT
+172 TLEELAAT

-211 PTVEPGR
+211 TTREAGR

-257 ADVESIILRLTLSS
+257 PDVESIILRLTLSS

-298 PTDGSGPIPPTPP
+298 PTDGSGPLPPTPP

-326 SERFETP
+326 AERFETP

-352 STTVAPTS
+352 PTTAAPE
-360 PILPKS
+360 PQPLAS
-366 PVSPSPSNPP
+366 PVLPP
-376 SSPTR
+376 S
-381 VEKTP
+381 

-401 FSVSPFSDAEQTT
+401 FSASPFSDAEQTT

-455 VRLYR
+455 ARLYR

-531 AERPNDPNVRFE
+531 AERPDDPNVRFE

-556 AVDELRQAAAT
+556 AIDELRQAAAT

>member
-1 MEKAS
+1 MKNAL
-6 SENDRSFFGK
+6 SENDRSLGGK

-26 SSRRDAERFARE
+26 SARRDAERFARE

-99 ATYPTDAPKSLPTP
+99 ATYPTDAPKSFPTS
-113 RSSTPPLT
+113 RSPTPPLT

-126 RRSPNN
+126 RRSPND

-138 LAPSAA
+138 LAPNVENR
-144 PRSFPSPSP
+144 PK
-153 TPEAAPAS
+153 PETES
-161 GSEAEPEPTLE
+161 EPTLE

-180 EQFGCTP
+180 ERFGCTP

-211 PTVEPGR
+211 TTVENGR

-252 FRDFG
+252 FGDFG

-352 STTVAPTS
+352 PTS
-360 PILPKS
+360 APLTYPDYPNS
-366 PVSPSPSNPP
+366 PVPP
-376 SSPTR
+376 APPTR

-455 VRLYR
+455 ARLYR

-531 AERPNDPNVRFE
+531 AERPDDPNVRFE